1 MAKNKSFNKL
11 MAGTMT
17 AAMVAGV
24 VAPVATAAEEGA
36 FKDVP
41 KEHWSA
47 KAINSMAAQGIIV
60 GTGNGVF
67 GFGEDVTRAQVATF
81 MVKAKGIEPGS
92 TKTPFT
98 DVPENSIYAK
108 FIAAAE
114 ANKIMAGL
122 GDNKFGPDEKL
133 TRAQMAQL
141 LVNAYGFKADEENKQ
156 TFSDIDG
163 LSWATAKSSIETLAS
178 LGIVS
183 GEGEGKYNPNGVVTR
198 EQAAQFIYNAMT
210 YSPKVKTE
218 AKVESVSAINAQEIK
233 VTFTKPVNEKTAI
246 DEANYIFKQ
255 NGVNLKSEDFL
266 GNTNKKGVLSKDGK
280 SVTFKLVAGKAFA
293 NSDKYAVHSTTGVLG
308 ADLKPVEKYL
318 DTEKTFSDSVAPE
331 LLGARVV
338 GGAVELTFNKP
349 VQTDAKVKI
358 DGVELT
364 EAKTASE
371 TPGVYTLTTAKVEGK
386 DSIFAKGDH
395 EVVVYD
401 AKDTLAKNPNTS
413 SILTT
418 KYTVA
423 ADTTAP
429 EVKELKAINSRTFK
443 VTFSEPLSQH
453 PEVTV
458 KKGNYTFKT
467 AGYGTPGNAGEVQFT
482 KDLKDSTSYIV
493 SIKENAN
500 GDLNP
505 LYAGSEKKVDLSVNL
520 KNFKDG
526 VNLLGKPVDMSVS
539 LAADTATPKVATD
552 SLNKINGNTLEVKFD
567 GKIDVNKPEQIV
579 VRDKGG
585 VVVESTFVAEGD
597 VLKVTPKNNVEL
609 KDDSYTVELKAGAIK
624 FAKDNELAS
633 YSVNTNSNEAFI
645 TTVGKTGIVTPVVE
659 MDKGIITIAG
669 DVITINYTQDMSGN
683 AKDVENYKID
693 GKALPTGTTAEFVG
707 NKKTVK
713 ISLPKNYFSKDQS
726 AKFTISTNV
735 LTASGS
741 KVVANAQTKAPV
753 EDLIKFGDNTAPK
766 LASAVYVKA
775 NNEADV
781 SKTIKVTF
789 DENIEA
795 FNENDAQFIND
806 LKVVV
811 NGNDA
816 AIAGIKHGGAD
827 EANVVYLTTA
837 KELNVA
843 QAATISVVA
852 KGSANPDGIKIT
864 DAAGNQLSLGNVTAS
879 TAIVQK

>member
-24 VAPVATAAEEGA
+24 VAPVAASAEEGA

-41 KEHWSA
+41 KGHWSA
-47 KAINSMAAQGIIV
+47 TAINSMAAKGIIV
-60 GTGNGVF
+60 GTGNGLF
-67 GFGEDVTRAQVATF
+67 GFGDDVTRAQVATF
-81 MVKAKGIEPGS
+81 MVKAKGLETGS

-98 DVPENSIYAK
+98 DVPESSIYAK
-108 FIAAAE
+108 FIATAE

-122 GDNKFGPDEKL
+122 GENKFGPDEKL

-210 YSPKVKTE
+210 YSPKVKTD

-233 VTFTKPVNEKTAI
+233 VTFTSPVNEKTAI
-246 DEANYIFKQ
+246 DVANYKFKK
-255 NGVNLKSEDFL
+255 NGADLVAEDFF
-266 GNTNKKGVLSKDGK
+266 GPNGEKGVLSKDGK
-280 SVTFKLVAGKAFA
+280 SVTFKLVADKAFA
-293 NSDKYAVHSTTGVLG
+293 NSDKYTVHVTTGVLG

-318 DTEKTFSDSVAPE
+318 DSEKTFSDSVAPE

-338 GGAVELTFNKP
+338 GKKVELTFNKP
-349 VQTDAKVKI
+349 VTTDARVKI

-371 TPGVYTLTTAKVEGK
+371 TPGVYTLTTDVVTGK
-386 DSIFAKGDH
+386 DGIFGKGDH

-401 AKDTLAKNPNTS
+401 AKDTLSVNPNTA

-418 KYTVA
+418 KYTVSS
-423 ADTTAP
+423 DTTAP

-443 VTFSEPLSQH
+443 VTFSEPLSQQ

-458 KKGNYTFKT
+458 KKGNYTFTT
-467 AGYGTPGNAGEVQFT
+467 AAYKEQGLNGQVQFT
-482 KDLKDSTSYIV
+482 VDPQDPTSYIV
-493 SIKENAN
+493 SIKEDKN
-500 GDLNP
+500 GERNP
-505 LYAGSEKKVDLSVNL
+505 LYAGNEKNVDLSVNL

-526 VNLLGKPVDMSVS
+526 ANLLGKPVDMSVS

-552 SLNKINGNTLEVKFD
+552 SLNKIEGNSLLVKFN
-567 GKIDVNKPEQIV
+567 GKIAVNNENQIV
-579 VRDKGG
+579 VRDKDG
-585 VVVESTFVAEGD
+585 VVVESTFVTDAD
-597 VLKVTPKNNVEL
+597 VLKVTPKNGKVTAEP
-609 KDDSYTVELKAGAIK
+609 YTVEVKAGAVK
-624 FAKDNELAS
+624 FAKDENLAS
-633 YSVNTNSNEAFI
+633 YSVNTNSNVAFN

-659 MDKGIITIAG
+659 MGKEIITIAG
-669 DVITINYTQDMSGN
+669 DVITINYTEDMSGN

-693 GKALPTGTTAEFVG
+693 GKALPTGTTVEFVG

-713 ISLPKNYFSKDQS
+713 VSLPKNYFAKAQD

-753 EDLIKFGDNTAPK
+753 EDLIKFADNTAPK
-766 LASAVYVKA
+766 LASAVYLKA
-775 NNEADV
+775 KSEDET
-781 SKTIKVTF
+781 SSTIKVTF
-789 DENIEA
+789 DENLGDITDEA
-795 FNENDAQFIND
+795 KFIDD

-811 NGNDA
+811 NGN
-816 AIAGIKHGGAD
+816 GAKVTNIQKSA
-827 EANVVYLTTA
+827 ENAKVVYLTTEKA
-837 KELNVA
+837 LNVA
-843 QAATISVVA
+843 QAATISVVPQ
-852 KGSANPDGIKIT
+852 GANNAEINIK
-864 DAAGNQLSLGNVTAS
+864 DVAGNKLALGEVTAS
-879 TAIVQK
+879 TAVVGEKK

>member
-24 VAPVATAAEEGA
+24 VAPVATAAEESA

-41 KEHWSA
+41 KGHWSA
-47 KAINSMAAQGIIV
+47 DAINAMAAQGIIV
-60 GTGNGVF
+60 GVGNGLF
-67 GFGEDVTRAQVATF
+67 GFGDDVTRAQVATF
-81 MVKAKGIEPGS
+81 MVKAKGLETGS

-98 DVPENSIYAK
+98 DVPESSIYAK

-141 LVNAYGFKADEENKQ
+141 LVNAYGFKADDNNKK
-156 TFSDIDG
+156 TFNDIDG

-178 LGIVS
+178 LGIVA
-183 GEGEGKYNPNGVVTR
+183 GEGEGKFNPNGVVTR

-210 YSPKVKTE
+210 YSPEVKTE

-233 VTFTKPVNEKTAI
+233 VSFTNPVNEKTAI
-246 DEANYIFKQ
+246 DETKYIFKQ
-255 NGVNLKSEDFL
+255 NGANLTSADFL
-266 GNTNKKGVLSKDGK
+266 GDAGKKGVLSEDGK
-280 SVTFKLVAGKAFA
+280 SVTFKLKAEKAFA
-293 NSDKYAVHSTTGVLG
+293 NSHKYAVHVTTGVLG

-318 DTEKTFSDSVAPE
+318 DSEKTFSDSTAPE
-331 LLGARVV
+331 LLGARVI
-338 GGAVELTFNKP
+338 GKKVELTFNKP
-349 VQTDAKVKI
+349 VTTDAKVKI
-358 DGVELT
+358 DGVELK

-371 TPGVYTLTTAKVEGK
+371 TPGVYTLTTGEVVGK
-386 DSIFAKGDH
+386 DGIFAKGDH

-401 AKDTLAKNPNTS
+401 AKDTLRENPNTS

-418 KYTVA
+418 KYTVSS
-423 ADTTAP
+423 DTTAP

-443 VTFSEPLSQH
+443 VTFSEPLSQQ

-458 KKGNYTFKT
+458 KKGNHTFTT
-467 AGYGTPGNAGEVQFT
+467 AEYKQPGQLGQVQFT
-482 KDLKDSTSYIV
+482 VDPQDPTSYIV
-493 SIKENAN
+493 SVKEDKD
-500 GDLNP
+500 GERNP
-505 LYAGSEKKVDLSVNL
+505 LYAGSEKNVDLSVNL

-526 VNLLGKPVDMSVS
+526 ANLLGKPVDMSVS
-539 LAADTATPKVATD
+539 LSEDTATPKVATD
-552 SLNKINGNTLEVKFD
+552 SLNKIEGNSLKVKFD

-579 VRDKGG
+579 VRDKEG
-585 VVVESTFVAEGD
+585 VVVESTFTKDGD
-597 VLKVTPKNNVEL
+597 VLVVTPKGGVTAEP
-609 KDDSYTVELKAGAIK
+609 YTVEFKAGAVK
-624 FAKDNELAS
+624 YAKDNDLAS
-633 YSVNTNSNEAFI
+633 YSVNTNSNVAFI

-659 MDKGIITIAG
+659 KNADIISIAG
-669 DVITINYTQDMSGN
+669 DVITVKYGEDMSGN

-693 GKALPTGTTAEFVG
+693 GKALPAGTTAEFVG
-707 NKKTVK
+707 NKQTVE
-713 ISLPKNYFSKDQS
+713 ISLPKNYFSKAQD

-741 KVVANAQTKAPV
+741 KVVANSQTKAPV
-753 EDLIKFGDNTAPK
+753 EKLINFADNTAPK
-766 LASAVYVKA
+766 LASAVYVKD
-775 NNEADV
+775 NNQTDV
-781 SKTIKVTF
+781 SNTIKVTF
-789 DENIEA
+789 DENIKEFTA
-795 FNENDAQFIND
+795 DEAQFIND

-816 AIAGIKHGGAD
+816 AVKGIKHGGAN
-827 EANVVYLTTA
+827 EKNVVYLTTTEA
-837 KELNVA
+837 LNVA

-852 KGSANPDGIKIT
+852 KGSANTEGINIT
-864 DAAGNQLSLGNVTAS
+864 DAAGNQLALGNVTAS
-879 TAIVQK
+879 TAIVKK

>member
-24 VAPVATAAEEGA
+24 VAPVAASAEEGA

-47 KAINSMAAQGIIV
+47 KAINAMAAKGIIV
-60 GTGNGVF
+60 GTGNGIF
-67 GFGEDVTRAQVATF
+67 GFGDDVTRAQVATF
-81 MVKAKGIEPGS
+81 MVKAKGLETGS

-98 DVPENSIYAK
+98 DVPESSIYAK
-108 FIAAAE
+108 FIATAE

-122 GDNKFGPDEKL
+122 GENKFGPDEKL

-210 YSPKVKTE
+210 YSPKVKTD

-233 VTFTKPVNEKTAI
+233 VTFTSPVNEKTAI
-246 DEANYIFKQ
+246 KEGNYIFKQ
-255 NGVNLKSEDFL
+255 NGKDLTSADFEGDVNE
-266 GNTNKKGVLSKDGK
+266 KGVLSKDGK

-318 DTEKTFSDSVAPE
+318 DSEKTFSDSTAPE
-331 LLGARVV
+331 LLGARVI
-338 GGAVELTFNKP
+338 GKTVELTFNKP
-349 VQTDAKVKI
+349 VKENADVKI
-358 DGVELT
+358 DGVKIEG
-364 EAKTASE
+364 AKVASK
-371 TPGVYTLTTAKVEGK
+371 TPGVYTLTTSAIDNNG
-386 DSIFAKGDH
+386 IFAKGDH

-401 AKDTLAKNPNTS
+401 AEDTLRVNANKA

-418 KYTVA
+418 KYTVSS
-423 ADTTAP
+423 DTTAP

-443 VTFSEPLSQH
+443 VTFSEPLSQN

-458 KKGNYTFKT
+458 KKGNYTFQT
-467 AGYGTPGNAGEVQFT
+467 AAYGAQGEKGAVQFT
-482 KDLKDSTSYIV
+482 VDPQDPTSYIV
-493 SIKENAN
+493 SVKEDKD
-500 GDLNP
+500 GERNP
-505 LYAGSEKKVDLSVNL
+505 LYAGSEKNVDLSVNL

-526 VNLLGKPVDMSVS
+526 ANLLGKPVDMSVS
-539 LAADTATPKVATD
+539 LAADTATPKVSTD
-552 SLNKINGNTLEVKFD
+552 SLNKIEGNNLLVKFN
-567 GKIDVNKPEQIV
+567 GKIDLNKPEQIV
-579 VRDKGG
+579 VRDKEG
-585 VVVESTFVAEGD
+585 VVVTSEITAVGD
-597 VLKVTPKNNVEL
+597 VLNIKLASEA
-609 KDDSYTVELKAGAIK
+609 KDEPYSVELKAGAIK
-624 FAKDNELAS
+624 FAKDNNLAS
-633 YSVNTNSNEAFI
+633 YSVNTNSNVAFI
-645 TTVGKTGIVTPVVE
+645 TNVGKTGIVTPVVE
-659 MDKGIITIAG
+659 MDKGIIKIDG

-713 ISLPKNYFSKDQS
+713 VSLPKNYFSKDQS

-775 NNEADV
+775 TNEADV
-781 SKTIKVTF
+781 SNTIKVTF

-795 FNENDAQFIND
+795 FTANDAQFIND

-811 NGNDA
+811 NGNNA
-816 AIAGIKHGGAD
+816 PVAGIKHGGKD

-837 KELNVA
+837 KDLNVA

-852 KGSANPDGIKIT
+852 KGSANADGIKIA

>member
-41 KEHWSA
+41 KGHWSA
-47 KAINSMAAQGIIV
+47 DAINSMAAKGIIV
-60 GTGNGVF
+60 GTGNGLF
-67 GFGEDVTRAQVATF
+67 GFGDDVTRAEVATF
-81 MVKAKGIEPGS
+81 MVKAKGIEAGS

-98 DVPENSIYAK
+98 DVDANEWYAK
-108 FIAAAE
+108 YVSAAE
-114 ANKIMAGL
+114 SNKIMAGL
-122 GDNKFGPDEKL
+122 GDNKFGPKEKL

-141 LVNAYGFKADEENKQ
+141 LVNAYGFKADDNNKK
-156 TFSDIDG
+156 TFNDIDG

-178 LGIVS
+178 LGIVA
-183 GEGEGKYNPNGVVTR
+183 GEGEGKFNPNGVVTR
-198 EQAAQFIYNAMT
+198 EQAAQFIFNAMN
-210 YSPKVKTE
+210 YHPEVKTD

-233 VTFTKPVNEKTAI
+233 VTFTNPVNEKTAI
-246 DEANYIFKQ
+246 DVANYKFKQ
-255 NGVNLKSEDFL
+255 NGLDLVAGDFL
-266 GNTNKKGVLSKDGK
+266 GKGVLSKDGK
-280 SVTFKLVAGKAFA
+280 SVTFKLKTEKAFA
-293 NSDKYAVHSTTGVLG
+293 NSDKYAVHVTTGVLG

-318 DTEKTFSDSVAPE
+318 DSEKTFSDSVAPE

-338 GGAVELTFNKP
+338 GKKVELTFNKP
-349 VQTDAKVKI
+349 VTTDAKVKI

-364 EAKTASE
+364 ETKTASE
-371 TPGVYTLTTAKVEGK
+371 IPGVYTLTTDVVTGK
-386 DSIFAKGDH
+386 DGIFAKGDH

-401 AKDTLAKNPNTS
+401 AKDTLQKNPNTS

-418 KYTVA
+418 KYTVSS
-423 ADTTAP
+423 DTTAP

-443 VTFSEPLSQH
+443 VTFSEPLSQQ

-458 KKGNYTFKT
+458 KKGNYTFPT
-467 AGYGTPGNAGEVQFT
+467 AAYNVAGGNGAVQFT
-482 KDLKDSTSYIV
+482 VDPQDPTSYIV
-493 SIKENAN
+493 SVKEDAK
-500 GDLNP
+500 GALNP
-505 LYAGSEKKVDLSVNL
+505 LYAGSEKNVDLSVNL

-526 VNLLGKPVDMSVS
+526 ANLLGKPVDMSVS

-552 SLNKINGNTLEVKFD
+552 SLNKIEGNNLLVKFD

-579 VRDKGG
+579 VRDKEG
-585 VVVESTFVAEGD
+585 VVVESTFTKDGD
-597 VLKVTPKNNVEL
+597 VLIVTPKGGVTAEP
-609 KDDSYTVELKAGAIK
+609 YTVEVKAGAVK
-624 FAKDNELAS
+624 FAKDENLAS
-633 YSVNTNSNEAFI
+633 YSVNTNSNVAFN
-645 TTVGKTGIVTPVVE
+645 TTVGNTGIVTPVVE

-693 GKALPTGTTAEFVG
+693 GKALPAGTTVEFVG

-713 ISLPKNYFSKDQS
+713 VSLPKNYFAKEQS

-753 EDLIKFGDNTAPK
+753 EDLIKFADNTAPK

-775 NNEADV
+775 KSGDEV
-781 SKTIKVTF
+781 SNKIKVTF
-789 DENIEA
+789 DENLGAITNTPE
-795 FNENDAQFIND
+795 FIND

-811 NGNDA
+811 NDNVATVTGIEKDA
-816 AIAGIKHGGAD
+816 KN
-827 EANVVYLTTA
+827 ANVVYLTTEKA
-837 KELNVA
+837 LNVA
-843 QAATISVVA
+843 QAATISVVP
-852 KGSANPDGIKIT
+852 KGADNAEINIT
-864 DAAGNQLSLGNVTAS
+864 DAAGNKLALGNVTAS
-879 TAIVQK
+879 TSEVQK

>member
-41 KEHWSA
+41 KGHWSA
-47 KAINSMAAQGIIV
+47 DAINSMAAKGIIV
-60 GTGNGVF
+60 GTGNGLF
-67 GFGEDVTRAQVATF
+67 GFGDDVTRAQVATF
-81 MVKAKGIEPGS
+81 MVKAKGLETGS

-98 DVPENSIYAK
+98 DVAENSIYAK

-122 GDNKFGPDEKL
+122 GDGKFGPDEKL

-141 LVNAYGFKADEENKQ
+141 LVNAYGFKADDNNKK
-156 TFSDIDG
+156 TFNDIDG

-178 LGIVS
+178 LGIVA
-183 GEGEGKYNPNGVVTR
+183 GEGEGKFNPNGVVTR
-198 EQAAQFIYNAMT
+198 EQAAQFIFNAMN
-210 YSPKVKTE
+210 YHPEVKTD

-233 VTFTKPVNEKTAI
+233 VTFTNPVNEKTAI
-246 DEANYIFKQ
+246 DVANYKFKQ
-255 NGVNLKSEDFL
+255 NGLDLVAGDFL
-266 GNTNKKGVLSKDGK
+266 GKGVLSKDGK
-280 SVTFKLVAGKAFA
+280 SVTFKLKTEKAFA
-293 NSDKYAVHSTTGVLG
+293 NSDKYAVHVTTGVLG

-318 DTEKTFSDSVAPE
+318 DSEKTFSDSVAPE

-338 GGAVELTFNKP
+338 GKKVELTFNKP
-349 VQTDAKVKI
+349 VTTDAKVKI

-364 EAKTASE
+364 ETKTASE
-371 TPGVYTLTTAKVEGK
+371 IPGVYTLTTDVVTGK
-386 DSIFAKGDH
+386 DGIFAKGDH

-401 AKDTLAKNPNTS
+401 AKDTLQKNPNTS

-418 KYTVA
+418 KYTVSS
-423 ADTTAP
+423 DTTAP

-453 PEVTV
+453 PELTV
-458 KKGNYTFKT
+458 KKGNYTFPT
-467 AGYGTPGNAGEVQFT
+467 AAYDTSVGTGTVQFT
-482 KDLKDSTSYIV
+482 VDPQDATSYIV
-493 SIKENAN
+493 SINEDKN
-500 GDLNP
+500 GERNP
-505 LYAGSEKKVDLSVNL
+505 LYAGSEKNVDLSVNI
-520 KNFKDG
+520 KNYKDG

-552 SLNKINGNTLEVKFD
+552 SLNKIEGNNLLVKFN
-567 GKIDVNKPEQIV
+567 GKIAVNNEDQIV
-579 VRDKGG
+579 VRDKDG
-585 VVVESTFVAEGD
+585 VVVESTFVTDGD
-597 VLKVTPKNNVEL
+597 VLKVTPNNGKVTAEP
-609 KDDSYTVELKAGAIK
+609 YTVEVKAGAVK
-624 FAKDNELAS
+624 FAKDENLAS
-633 YSVNTNSNEAFI
+633 YSVNTNSNVAFN
-645 TTVGKTGIVTPVVE
+645 TTVGNTGIVTPVVE
-659 MDKGIITIAG
+659 MPESIIDITG
-669 DVITINYTQDMSGN
+669 DVITVTYTEDMSGN
-683 AKDVENYKID
+683 AKDVANYKID

-707 NKKTVK
+707 DKKTVK
-713 ISLPKNYFSKDQS
+713 VSLPKNHFSKDQS

-753 EDLIKFGDNTAPK
+753 ESLIKFADNTAPK

-775 NNEADV
+775 KSGDEV
-781 SKTIKVTF
+781 SSEIKVTF
-789 DENIEA
+789 DENIKE
-795 FNENDAQFIND
+795 FTENEAQFIND

-816 AIAGIKHGGAD
+816 AVKGIKHGGAN
-827 EANVVYLTTA
+827 EKNVVYLTTT
-837 KELNVA
+837 ETLNVA

-852 KGSANPDGIKIT
+852 KGSANEDGIKIT
-864 DAAGNQLSLGNVTAS
+864 DATGNQLALGNVTAS
-879 TAIVQK
+879 TAIVKK

>member
-24 VAPVATAAEEGA
+24 VAPVATAAEESA

-41 KEHWSA
+41 KGHWSA
-47 KAINSMAAQGIIV
+47 DAINSMAAQGIIV
-60 GTGNGVF
+60 GIGEGLF
-67 GFGEDVTRAQVATF
+67 GFGQDVTRAQVATF
-81 MVKAKGIEPGS
+81 MVKAKGIEAGS

-98 DVPENSIYAK
+98 DVPESSIYAK
-108 FIAAAE
+108 YIAAAE

-141 LVNAYGFKADEENKQ
+141 LVNAYGFKADDNNKK
-156 TFSDIDG
+156 TFNDIDG

-183 GEGEGKYNPNGVVTR
+183 GEGEGKFNPNGVVTR

-210 YSPKVKTE
+210 YSPEVKTE

-233 VTFTKPVNEKTAI
+233 VTFTNPVNEKTAI
-246 DEANYIFKQ
+246 NEANYIFKQ
-255 NGVNLKSEDFL
+255 NGDDLTSANFEGEAGK
-266 GNTNKKGVLSKDGK
+266 TGVLSEDGK
-280 SVTFKLVAGKAFA
+280 SVTFKLKADKAFA
-293 NSDKYAVHSTTGVLG
+293 NSDKYAVHVTTGVLG

-318 DTEKTFSDSVAPE
+318 DSEKTFSDSTAPE

-338 GGAVELTFNKP
+338 GKSVELTFNKP
-349 VQTDAKVKI
+349 VKENADVKI
-358 DGVELT
+358 DGVKIEG
-364 EAKTASE
+364 AKVASK
-371 TPGVYTLTTAKVEGK
+371 TPGVYTLTTSAIANNG
-386 DSIFAKGDH
+386 IFAKGDH

-401 AKDTLAKNPNTS
+401 AEDTLRVNPNKA

-423 ADTTAP
+423 SDTTAP

-443 VTFSEPLSQH
+443 VKFSEPLSQQ

-458 KKGNYTFKT
+458 KKGNYTFPT
-467 AGYGTPGNAGEVQFT
+467 AAYDTQGANGAVQFT
-482 KDLKDSTSYIV
+482 VDPQDPTSYIV
-493 SIKENAN
+493 SVKEDVKGA
-500 GDLNP
+500 LNP
-505 LYAGSEKKVDLSVNL
+505 LYAGSEKNVDLSVNI
-520 KNFKDG
+520 KNYKDK

-539 LAADTATPKVATD
+539 LSEDTATPKVATD
-552 SLNKINGNTLEVKFD
+552 SLNKIEGNNLLVKFD
-567 GKIDVNKPEQIV
+567 GKINVNKPEQIV

-585 VVVESTFVAEGD
+585 VVVPSTFVTEGD

-609 KDDSYTVELKAGAIK
+609 KDDSYTVELKADAVK
-624 FAKDNELAS
+624 YAVDNDLAS
-633 YSVNTNSNEAFI
+633 YSVNTNSNVAFI

-659 MDKGIITIAG
+659 KNADIISIAG
-669 DVITINYTQDMSGN
+669 DVITVNYGEDMSGN

-707 NKKTVK
+707 DKKTVK
-713 ISLPKNYFSKDQS
+713 IALPKNYFSKAQD

-753 EDLIKFGDNTAPK
+753 EKLINFADNTAPK

-775 NNEADV
+775 NNEAEV
-781 SKTIKVTF
+781 SNEIKVTF
-789 DENIEA
+789 DENLGAIADNAA
-795 FNENDAQFIND
+795 FIDD

-811 NGNDA
+811 NGNVA
-816 AIAGIKHGGAD
+816 KVTNIKKSAKN
-827 EANVVYLTTA
+827 EKVVYLTTEKA
-837 KELNVA
+837 LNVA
-843 QAATISVVA
+843 QAATISVVP
-852 KGSANPDGIKIT
+852 KGADNAEINIT
-864 DAAGNQLSLGNVTAS
+864 DAAGNKLALGEVTAS
-879 TAIVQK
+879 TAVVETK

>member
-246 DEANYIFKQ
+246 DVANYKFKQ
-255 NGVNLKSEDFL
+255 NGVDLTAGDFF
-266 GNTNKKGVLSKDGK
+266 GGKGVLSKDGK
-280 SVTFKLVAGKAFA
+280 SVTFKLVDGKAFA

-386 DSIFAKGDH
+386 DGIFAKGDH

-482 KDLKDSTSYIV
+482 KDLKDPTSYIV

-567 GKIDVNKPEQIV
+567 GKIVVNNENQIV

-585 VVVESTFVAEGD
+585 VVVESTFVTVGD

-659 MDKGIITIAG
+659 KVADKVIDIKG
-669 DVITINYTQDMSGN
+669 DVITLNYGEDMSGN

-707 NKKTVK
+707 NKQIVK
-713 ISLPKNYFSKDQS
+713 ISLPKNYFAKEQS

-753 EDLIKFGDNTAPK
+753 EKLIKFADNTAPK

-775 NNEADV
+775 TNEAEV
-781 SKTIKVTF
+781 SNTIKVTF
-789 DENIEA
+789 DENIKEFTA
-795 FNENDAQFIND
+795 DDAEFIND

>member
-24 VAPVATAAEEGA
+24 VAPVAASAEEGA

-41 KEHWSA
+41 KGHWSA
-47 KAINSMAAQGIIV
+47 TAINSMAAKGIIV
-60 GTGNGVF
+60 GTGNGLF
-67 GFGEDVTRAQVATF
+67 GFGDDVTRAQVATF
-81 MVKAKGIEPGS
+81 MVKAKGIEAGS

-98 DVPENSIYAK
+98 DVPESSIYAK

-210 YSPKVKTE
+210 YSPKVKTD

-233 VTFTKPVNEKTAI
+233 VTFTSPVNEKTAI
-246 DEANYIFKQ
+246 DVANYKFKK
-255 NGVNLKSEDFL
+255 NGADLVANDFF
-266 GNTNKKGVLSKDGK
+266 GPNGEKGVLSKDGK
-280 SVTFKLVAGKAFA
+280 SVTFKLVADKAFA
-293 NSDKYAVHSTTGVLG
+293 NSDKYTVHVTTGVLG

-318 DTEKTFSDSVAPE
+318 DSEKTFSDSVAPE
-331 LLGARVV
+331 LLGARVI
-338 GGAVELTFNKP
+338 GKKVELTFNKP
-349 VQTDAKVKI
+349 VTTDARVKI

-371 TPGVYTLTTAKVEGK
+371 TPGVYTLTTDVVTGK
-386 DSIFAKGDH
+386 DGIFGKGDH

-401 AKDTLAKNPNTS
+401 AKDTLSVNPNTA

-418 KYTVA
+418 KYTVSS
-423 ADTTAP
+423 DTTAP
-429 EVKELKAINSRTFK
+429 EVKEVKAINSRTFK
-443 VTFSEPLSQH
+443 VTFSEPLSQQ

-458 KKGNYTFKT
+458 KKGNYTFPT
-467 AGYGTPGNAGEVQFT
+467 VAYNTVGGNGEVQFT
-482 KDLKDSTSYIV
+482 VDPQDPTSYIV
-493 SIKENAN
+493 SIKEDKN
-500 GDLNP
+500 GERNP
-505 LYAGSEKKVDLSVNL
+505 LYAGNEKNVDLRVNL

-526 VNLLGKPVDMSVS
+526 ANLLGKPVDMSVS

-552 SLNKINGNTLEVKFD
+552 SLNKIEGSNLLVKFN
-567 GKIDVNKPEQIV
+567 GKIAVNNENQIV
-579 VRDKGG
+579 VRDKDG
-585 VVVESTFVAEGD
+585 VVVESTFAVEGD
-597 VLKVTPKNNVEL
+597 VLKVTPKNGKVTAEP
-609 KDDSYTVELKAGAIK
+609 YTVEVKAGAVK
-624 FAKDNELAS
+624 FAKDENVAS
-633 YSVNTNSNEAFI
+633 YSVNTNSNVAFN

-669 DVITINYTQDMSGN
+669 DVITINYTEDMSGN

-693 GKALPTGTTAEFVG
+693 GKALPTGTTVEFVG

-713 ISLPKNYFSKDQS
+713 VSLPKNYFAKAQD

-753 EDLIKFGDNTAPK
+753 EDLIKFADNTAPK

-775 NNEADV
+775 TNEAET
-781 SKTIKVTF
+781 SNTIKVTF
-789 DENIEA
+789 DENLGDIADEA
-795 FNENDAQFIND
+795 KFIDD

-811 NGNDA
+811 NGN
-816 AIAGIKHGGAD
+816 GAKVTHI
-827 EANVVYLTTA
+827 EKSAENAKVVYLTTEKA
-837 KELNVA
+837 LNVA
-843 QAATISVVA
+843 QAATISVVPQ
-852 KGSANPDGIKIT
+852 GANNAEINIK
-864 DAAGNQLSLGNVTAS
+864 DVAGNKLALGEVTAS
-879 TAIVQK
+879 TSVVGEKK

>member
-24 VAPVATAAEEGA
+24 VAPVATAAEESA

-41 KEHWSA
+41 KGHWSA
-47 KAINSMAAQGIIV
+47 DAINAMAAQGIIV
-60 GTGNGVF
+60 GVGNGLF
-67 GFGEDVTRAQVATF
+67 GFGDDVTRAQVATF
-81 MVKAKGIEPGS
+81 MVKAKGLETGS

-98 DVPENSIYAK
+98 DVPESSIYAK

-141 LVNAYGFKADEENKQ
+141 LVNAYGFKADDNNKK
-156 TFSDIDG
+156 TFNDIDG

-183 GEGEGKYNPNGVVTR
+183 GEGEGKFNPNGVVTR

-210 YSPKVKTE
+210 YSPEVKTE

-233 VTFTKPVNEKTAI
+233 VTFTNPVDEKTAI
-246 DEANYIFKQ
+246 NEANYIFNQ
-255 NGVNLKSEDFL
+255 NGNKLEANDFF
-266 GNTNKKGVLSKDGK
+266 GPAGEKGVLSKDGK
-280 SVTFKLVAGKAFA
+280 SVTFKLVDGKAFA
-293 NSDKYAVHSTTGVLG
+293 NADKYAVHVTTGVLG
-308 ADLKPVEKYL
+308 ADFKPVEKYL
-318 DTEKTFSDSVAPE
+318 DSEKTFSDTTAPE

-338 GGAVELTFNKP
+338 GKKVELTFNKP
-349 VQTDAKVKI
+349 VKTDARVKI

-371 TPGVYTLTTAKVEGK
+371 TPGVYTLTTAEVAGK
-386 DSIFAKGDH
+386 DGIFAKGDH

-401 AKDTLAKNPNTS
+401 AKDTLSKNPNTS

-418 KYTVA
+418 KYTVSS
-423 ADTTAP
+423 DTTAP
-429 EVKELKAINSRTFK
+429 EVKEVKAINSRTFK
-443 VTFSEPLSQH
+443 VTFSEPLKQD

-458 KKGNYTFKT
+458 KKGNYTFPT
-467 AGYGTPGNAGEVQFT
+467 AVIDTTGKPGEVQFT
-482 KDLKDSTSYIV
+482 KDPQNPTSYIV
-493 SIKENAN
+493 SVKEDKD
-500 GDLNP
+500 GERNP
-505 LYAGSEKKVDLSVNL
+505 LYAGSEKNVDLSVNL

-526 VNLLGKPVDMSVS
+526 ANLLGKPVDMSVS
-539 LAADTATPKVATD
+539 LSEDTATPKVATD
-552 SLNKINGNTLEVKFD
+552 SLNKIEGNSLKVKFD
-567 GKIDVNKPEQIV
+567 GKINVNKPEQIV

-585 VVVESTFVAEGD
+585 IVVESDFVTDGD
-597 VLKVTPKNNVEL
+597 VLTVTPKNGVEL
-609 KDDSYTVELKAGAIK
+609 KDDSYTVELKADAVK
-624 FAKDNELAS
+624 YAVDNNLAS
-633 YSVNTNSNEAFI
+633 YSVNTNSNVAFI
-645 TTVGKTGIVTPVVE
+645 TTVGKTGTVTPVEV
-659 MDKGIITIAG
+659 MDKGIIKVTG
-669 DVITINYTQDMSGN
+669 DVIEIKYTKDMSGN
-683 AKDVENYKID
+683 AKDLENYKID

-707 NKKTVK
+707 DKKTVR
-713 ISLPKNYFSKDQS
+713 ISLPKNYFAKAQD

-753 EDLIKFGDNTAPK
+753 EDVITFADNTAPK

-775 NNEADV
+775 KSGDEVSNE
-781 SKTIKVTF
+781 IKVTF
-789 DENIEA
+789 DENIAA
-795 FNENDAQFIND
+795 FTADDAQFIND

-816 AIAGIKHGGAD
+816 AVKGIKHGGAN
-827 EANVVYLTTA
+827 EKNVVYLTTT
-837 KELNVA
+837 ENLNVA

-852 KGSANPDGIKIT
+852 KGSANTEGINIT
-864 DAAGNQLSLGNVTAS
+864 DATGNQLALGNVTAS
-879 TAIVQK
+879 TAIVKK